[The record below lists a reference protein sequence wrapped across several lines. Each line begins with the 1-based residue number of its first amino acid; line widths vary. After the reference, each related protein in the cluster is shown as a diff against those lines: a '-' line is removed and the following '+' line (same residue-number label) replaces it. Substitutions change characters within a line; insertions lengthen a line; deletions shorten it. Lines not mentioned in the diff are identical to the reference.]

1 MNFRVPPWAADVIV
15 SALRIALRPEASPS
29 SMRPSSR
36 GPRSMTARQKSRML
50 ARLAS
55 EQGITPIR
63 DFGKLA
69 LDEPDEVPLEEFS
82 SFIRAARR
90 GGSASVSVIT
100 P

>member
-15 SALRIALRPEASPS
+15 SALRIALRSEPPPS
-29 SMRPSSR
+29 TRQSSR
-36 GPRSMTARQKSRML
+36 GPRSVTAREKSRML

-55 EQGITPIR
+55 DQGITPIR

-90 GGSASVSVIT
+90 GGRASG
-100 P
+100 